1 MELLCVEV
9 IMKRKELLGIVDDM
23 HEETKEKRVE
33 DAILNCKIA
42 EVVFKN
48 AIKQIENETVPQL
61 IQSFI
66 LIANEFAFTS
76 NLIELIYKTLD
87 EDDKFKSCEE
97 TRNVLARRS
106 LLKES
111 EILKKCQETGQ
122 IAGKI
127 CFKNLFSLV
136 CFLINLFE

>member
-9 IMKRKELLGIVDDM
+9 IMKRKELLGIVDDKD
-23 HEETKEKRVE
+23 EDTKEKRVE

-42 EVVFKN
+42 EVKN
-48 AIKQIENETVPQL
+48 AIKKVEENVPQL

-66 LIANEFAFTS
+66 LIANEFTFTS
-76 NLIELIYKTLD
+76 NLIELIYKMLD
-87 EDDKFKSCEE
+87 EDDKFKNCEE

-122 IAGKI
+122 IAGK
-127 CFKNLFSLV
+127 FYH
-136 CFLINLFE
+136 FLSKS

>member
-9 IMKRKELLGIVDDM
+9 IMKRKELLGIVDD
-23 HEETKEKRVE
+23 EVEDPKEKRVE
-33 DAILNCKIA
+33 DAILNCKVA

-48 AIKQIENETVPQL
+48 AIKQIDEENVPQL

-66 LIANEFAFTS
+66 LIANEFTFTS
-76 NLIELIYKTLD
+76 NLIEVIYKMLD
-87 EDDKFKSCEE
+87 DDGDKFKSCEE

-122 IAGKI
+122 IAGK
-127 CFKNLFSLV
+127 FSFNLSNN
-136 CFLINLFE
+136 FLLFCK